1 MTTQLATESRVGQ
14 LHGVVPLDDNGVTLA
29 QVGGKGAN
37 LAKLAR
43 AGFPV
48 PGGFLITTQAYQE
61 FVQANHLADVIQ
73 STLQGA
79 KLDDPIALEALSA
92 EIRQRFRDGIMP
104 VALADI
110 IRATYQQL
118 GQPAVAVRS
127 SATAEDLPEMSFAG
141 QQDTYLNIIGEDAL
155 LQAVVNCWGSLW
167 TARAIGYRSRN
178 SIAQDEVA
186 LSVVVQE
193 MVQSEASGV
202 LFTANPLTGNRNETV
217 IDATL
222 GLGEALVSGQVEPDH
237 YIVDSRSG
245 RILQKTLG
253 AKALTIRGQA
263 GGGTVTDH
271 TDASSRQA
279 LPDQVIEAVTKLGQ
293 QVAELYGIPQDIEWG
308 WAEGKLYLL
317 QARPITSLYPIPK
330 TDFPEPLQA
339 YFSFGAIQGMLDPL
353 TPLGQDAIRLIFAG
367 GARLYGLDYTLE
379 TQPLLVTA
387 GERLWVRMTLVLRNR
402 LGRNIIRKVLGV
414 IEPSIGQ
421 AVEQLLTE
429 PDLANAG
436 LPQRTTALRIG
447 RFVRSLLPTLLRTM
461 RSPDAERVAVQR
473 LLESTLA
480 QFQAKMNAAKSLSER
495 VALLEA
501 FIQTGFQF
509 AVPQFIPRIAPGL
522 IAMNRLIAWADATLP
537 ATNNGHRRALEIARG
552 LPNNVTTE
560 MDLMLW
566 QTAQT
571 IRGDQNALAF
581 MQQQEAALL
590 AEQYL
595 AGRLPHVAQRAVDA
609 FLAQYGMRG
618 LAEIDFG
625 RPRWR
630 ENPSQV
636 MQMLQSYLQITDPTQ
651 SPAAVFAR
659 GEAAAQRVIDDLAA
673 AVRRQPNGAIKARL
687 VYALAQRMRAL
698 TGLRESPK
706 FFIINLFGIVR
717 EGLLQS
723 GQELVAQGVLHRP
736 DDLMFLHLK
745 ELQAL
750 AAGYLINWKALVA
763 ERRAIYDREKLRNQ
777 IPRVLLS
784 DGRAFYEGLRSTNG
798 DRDGVIT
805 GSPVSPGVVEGTV
818 HVVFDPHDAQLAPG
832 EILVC
837 PGTDPAWTPLFLAAG
852 GLVMEVGGLMT
863 HGSVVAREYGIP
875 AVVGV
880 HEATSR
886 LKTGQR
892 IRVDGSSGEIEL
904 VDGSDAPVLA

>member
-1 MTTQLATESRVGQ
+1 MAVEWNGGQ
-14 LHGVVPLDDNGVTLA
+14 MAGVVPLADDRVTLA
-29 QVGGKGAN
+29 MVGGKGAN
-37 LAKLAR
+37 LSKLAR

-61 FVQANHLADVIQ
+61 FVQANHLAEVIH
-73 STLQGA
+73 TALQGA
-79 KLDDPIALEALSA
+79 KLDDPAVLEALSA

-104 VALADI
+104 VALADT
-110 IRATYQQL
+110 IRAIYQQL

-141 QQDTYLNIIGEDAL
+141 QQDTYLNVLGEADL

-178 SIAQDEVA
+178 GIAQDEVA

-202 LFTANPLTGNRNETV
+202 LFTANPLTGNRHETV

-253 AKALTIRGQA
+253 AKALAIRGQV
-263 GGGTVTDH
+263 GGGTVTAQE
-271 TDASSRQA
+271 DASTQQA
-279 LPDQVIEAVTKLGQ
+279 LPDQVIQEVTALGQ
-293 QVAELYGIPQDIEWG
+293 QVADLYGTPQDIEWG
-308 WAEGKLYLL
+308 WADGKLYLL
-317 QARPITSLYPIPK
+317 QSRPITSLYPIPK

-339 YFSFGAIQGMLDPL
+339 YFSFGAIQGMLDPI

-367 GARLYGLDYTLE
+367 GARLFGLDYTLE

-387 GERLWVRMTLVLRNR
+387 GERLWARMTLVLRNR
-402 LGRNIIRKVLGV
+402 LGRKIIRKVLGV

-429 PDLANAG
+429 AALATAG
-436 LPQRTTALRIG
+436 LPQRATALRIG
-447 RFVRSLLPTLLRTM
+447 RFVRSLLPTLVRTLRA
-461 RSPDAERVAVQR
+461 PDRERAAVQSLMER
-473 LLESTLA
+473 TLA
-480 QFQAKMNAAKSLSER
+480 ELQGKLNAAKSLADR
-495 VALLEA
+495 VALLTES
-501 FIQTGFQF
+501 IEYCFQF
-509 AVPQFIPRIAPGL
+509 AVPNFIPRIAPG
-522 IAMNRLIAWADATLP
+522 IMAMNRLIAWADAAFP
-537 ATNNGHRRALEIARG
+537 ATANGQRRALEITRG
-552 LPNNVTTE
+552 LPHNVTTE

-571 IRGDQNALAF
+571 IRHDQNALAF
-581 MQQQEAALL
+581 MQQHEAAFL

-595 AGRLPHVAQRAVDA
+595 AGTLPPVAQDAVRT
-609 FLAQYGMRG
+609 FLAKYGMRG

-630 ENPSQV
+630 ENPIQV
-636 MQMLQSYLQITDPTQ
+636 MQMVQSYLRITDPAQ
-651 SPAAVFAR
+651 APAAVFER

-698 TGLRESPK
+698 AGLRESPK
-706 FFIINLFGIVR
+706 FFIINLFGIMR

-723 GQELVAQGVLHRP
+723 GEDLVAHGILQHP

-750 AAGYLINWKALVA
+750 AAGYAIDWQALVA
-763 ERRAIYDREKLRNQ
+763 ERRALYAREKRRNQ

-784 DGRAFYEGLRSTNG
+784 DGRAFYEGMRSTNG
-798 DRDGVIT
+798 DRAGVIT

-818 HVVFDPHDAQLAPG
+818 HVVFDPHEAQLAPG

-880 HEATSR
+880 HKATSR

-892 IRVDGSSGEIEL
+892 IRVDGSSGEIAL
-904 VDGSDAPVLA
+904 VNGSSVSILA

>member
-1 MTTQLATESRVGQ
+1 MVVPQSAGQ
-14 LHGVVPLDDNGVTLA
+14 CHGVLPLDDDGVTLA
-29 QVGGKGAN
+29 MVGGKGAN

-48 PGGFLITTQAYQE
+48 PGGVLVTTQAYQE
-61 FVQANHLADVIQ
+61 FVQANHLAEAIQ
-73 STLQGA
+73 TALQGA
-79 KLDDPIALEALSA
+79 KLDDPDRLETLSA
-92 EIRQRFRDGIMP
+92 EIRQRFCDGVMP
-104 VALADI
+104 VALADA
-110 IRATYQQL
+110 IRSAYQQL
-118 GQPAVAVRS
+118 GEPAVAVRS

-141 QQDTYLNIIGEDAL
+141 QQDTYLNIVGEEAL

-178 SIAQDEVA
+178 GIPHEEVA

-202 LFTANPLTGNRNETV
+202 LFTANPLTGNRKETV

-237 YIVDSRSG
+237 YIVETDSG
-245 RILQKTLG
+245 RIVQKTLG
-253 AKALTIRGQA
+253 AKALAIRGQA
-263 GGGTVTDH
+263 GGGTVT
-271 TDASSRQA
+271 TQAEAATQQA
-279 LPDQVIEAVTKLGQ
+279 LPDKVIQEVTRLGQ
-293 QVAELYGIPQDIEWG
+293 RVADLYGTPQDIEWG
-308 WAEGKLYLL
+308 WADNKLYLL
-317 QARPITSLYPIPK
+317 QSRPITSLYPIPK
-330 TDFPEPLQA
+330 ADFPEPLQA
-339 YFSFGAIQGMLDPL
+339 YFSFGAIQGMLDPM
-353 TPLGQDAIRLIFAG
+353 TPLGQDAICMIFAG
-367 GARLYGLDYTLE
+367 GARLFGHDYTLE
-379 TQPLLVTA
+379 TQPLLFTA

-402 LGRNIIRKVLGV
+402 LGRKIIRKVLGV

-429 PDLANAG
+429 PGFTDDG

-447 RFVRSLLPTLLRTM
+447 RFIRSLLPTLLRTVWA
-461 RSPDAERVAVQR
+461 PDTERVTVQALMDSTIATFQAQMKAATTLAERI
-473 LLESTLA
+473 TL
-480 QFQAKMNAAKSLSER
+480 FEEMIRS
-495 VALLEA
+495 
-501 FIQTGFQF
+501 GFQF
-509 AVPQFIPRIAPGL
+509 AVPQFVPRIAPGL
-522 IAMNRLIAWADATLP
+522 IAMNRLIAWADTAFP
-537 ATNNGHRRALEIARG
+537 ATPNGQRRALEIARG
-552 LPNNVTTE
+552 LPHNVTTE

-566 QTAQT
+566 KTAQT
-571 IRGDQNALAF
+571 IRGDQNALTF

-595 AGRLPHVAQRAVDA
+595 AGDLPTVAQRAVNA

-630 ENPSQV
+630 ENPTQV
-636 MQMLQSYLQITDPTQ
+636 MQMLQSYLRITDPTQ
-651 SPAAVFAR
+651 APAAVFER

-673 AVRRQPNGAIKARL
+673 TVRREPNGARKAQL
-687 VYALAQRMRAL
+687 VYALAKRMRAL
-698 TGLRESPK
+698 AGLRESPK

-723 GQELVAQGVLHRP
+723 GQELVTQGVIQRP

-750 AAGYLINWKALVA
+750 AAGYLIDWKALVA
-763 ERRAIYDREKLRNQ
+763 ERRARYDREKLRNQ

-784 DGRAFYEGLRSTNG
+784 DGRAFYEGMRSTNG
-798 DRDGVIT
+798 DHDGVIT

-818 HVVFDPHDAQLAPG
+818 HVVFNPHDAQLAPG

-886 LKTGQR
+886 LKSGQR
-892 IRVDGSSGEIEL
+892 IRVDGSSGEIVL
-904 VDGSDAPVLA
+904 VDGAHSAKLA

>member
-1 MTTQLATESRVGQ
+1 MATEWNGGQ
-14 LHGVVPLDDNGVTLA
+14 MASVVPLADSRVTLA
-29 QVGGKGAN
+29 LVGGKGAN
-37 LAKLAR
+37 LAKLAQ

-61 FVQANHLADVIQ
+61 FVQANDLTAAIQ
-73 STLQGA
+73 TALQGA
-79 KLDDPIALEALSA
+79 KLDDPATLEVLSA
-92 EIRQRFRDGIMP
+92 EIRQRFRDGLMP
-104 VALADI
+104 VALADA
-110 IRATYQQL
+110 IRSTYQHL
-118 GQPAVAVRS
+118 GLPAVAVRS

-141 QQDTYLNIIGEDAL
+141 QQDTYLNVLGEDAL

-178 SIAQDEVA
+178 GIPHAEVA
-186 LSVVVQE
+186 LSVVVQQ

-202 LFTANPLTGNRNETV
+202 LFTANPLTGNRAETV

-253 AKALTIRGQA
+253 AKALAIRGQS

-271 TDASSRQA
+271 TDAATQQA
-279 LPDQVIEAVTKLGQ
+279 LPDPVIQEVTRLGQ
-293 QVAELYGIPQDIEWG
+293 QVADLYGTPQDIEWG
-308 WAEGKLYLL
+308 WADGKLYLL
-317 QARPITSLYPIPK
+317 QSRPITSLYPIPK

-339 YFSFGAIQGMLDPL
+339 YFSFGAIQGMLDPM

-367 GARLYGLDYTLE
+367 GARLFGLKYTLE
-379 TQPLLVTA
+379 SQPLLVTA

-402 LGRNIIRKVLGV
+402 LGRKIIRKALGV

-429 PDLANAG
+429 PALASVG

-447 RFVRSLLPTLLRTM
+447 RFVRSLLPTLVRTLRAPDSE
-461 RSPDAERVAVQR
+461 RSSVQSLMER
-473 LLESTLA
+473 TLVEL
-480 QFQAKMNAAKSLSER
+480 QAKMNAAKGLTER
-495 VALLEA
+495 VALLTES
-501 FIQTGFQF
+501 IEYGFQF
-509 AVPQFIPRIAPGL
+509 AVPNFIPRIAPGL
-522 IAMNRLIAWADATLP
+522 IAMNRLIAWADTTLP

-552 LPNNVTTE
+552 LPHNVTTE

-566 QTAQT
+566 QTAET
-571 IRGDQNALAF
+571 IRRDQNALAL
-581 MQQQEAALL
+581 MQQHEAAFL

-595 AGRLPHVAQRAVDA
+595 AGMLPTVAQDAVCA
-609 FLAQYGMRG
+609 FLAKYGMRG

-630 ENPSQV
+630 ENPVQV
-636 MQMLQSYLQITDPTQ
+636 MQMLQSYLRITDPAQ
-651 SPAAVFAR
+651 APAAVFAR
-659 GEAAAQRVIDDLAA
+659 GEAAAQQVIDDLAA
-673 AVRRQPNGAIKARL
+673 TVRQQPNGALKAKL
-687 VYALAQRMRAL
+687 VYALAKRMRAL
-698 TGLRESPK
+698 AGLRESPK

-717 EGLLQS
+717 AGLLQS
-723 GQELVAQGVLHRP
+723 GQELVAQGVIEHP
-736 DDLMFLHLK
+736 DDLMFLHVK

-750 AAGYLINWKALVA
+750 AAGYAIDWKALVA
-763 ERRAIYDREKLRNQ
+763 ERRALYVREKRRNQ

-784 DGRAFYEGLRSTNG
+784 DGRAFYEGMRSTNG

-818 HVVFDPHDAQLAPG
+818 HIVFDPHDAQLAPG

-886 LKTGQR
+886 LKSGQR
-892 IRVDGSSGEIEL
+892 IRVDGSSGEIVL
-904 VDGSDAPVLA
+904 VNGSGASVLA

>member
-1 MTTQLATESRVGQ
+1 LAM
-14 LHGVVPLDDNGVTLA
+14 
-29 QVGGKGAN
+29 VGGKGAN
-37 LAKLAR
+37 LAKLAS

-48 PGGFLITTQAYQE
+48 PGGFLITTQAYAA
-61 FVQANHLADVIQ
+61 FVQANHLTNAIQ
-73 STLQGA
+73 TALQGA
-79 KLDDPIALEALSA
+79 KLDEPAVLETLSA
-92 EIRQRFRDGIMP
+92 EIRQRFSGGNIP
-104 VALADI
+104 TALADA
-110 IRATYQQL
+110 IRTAYQQL
-118 GQPAVAVRS
+118 RQPPVAVRS

-141 QQDTYLNIIGEDAL
+141 QQDTYLNVLGETAL
-155 LQAVVNCWGSLW
+155 LQAVINCWGSLW

-178 SIAQDEVA
+178 GIPHDEVA

-202 LFTANPLTGNRNETV
+202 LFTANPLTGNRTETV

-237 YIVDSRSG
+237 YIVETASG
-245 RILQKTLG
+245 RIIQKTLG
-253 AKALTIRGQA
+253 AKALAIRGQA
-263 GGGTVTDH
+263 DGGTVTFH
-271 TDASSRQA
+271 EDASAQQA
-279 LPDQVIEAVTKLGQ
+279 LPDSVIRAVTALGRR
-293 QVAELYGIPQDIEWG
+293 VADLYGAPQDIEWG

-317 QARPITSLYPIPK
+317 QSRPITSLYPLPQVP
-330 TDFPEPLQA
+330 FPEPLQA
-339 YFSFGAIQGMLDPL
+339 YFSFGAIQGMLDPI
-353 TPLGQDAIRLIFAG
+353 TPLGQDAIRMIFAG
-367 GARLYGLDYTLE
+367 GARLFGHAYTLE

-402 LGRNIIRKVLGV
+402 LGRQVIRKILGV

-429 PDLANAG
+429 PDLAGEG
-436 LPQRTTALRIG
+436 LPQRTTFLRIG
-447 RFVRSLLPTLLRTM
+447 RFISTLLPTLVRTV
-461 RSPDAERVAVQR
+461 RSPDAERLIVQAMMANTVA
-473 LLESTLA
+473 E
-480 QFQAKMNAAKSLSER
+480 FQAKMSAATTLAER
-495 VALLEA
+495 VTRFEE
-501 FIQTGFQF
+501 IIHQGFQL
-509 AVPQFIPRIAPGL
+509 AVPNLIPRIAPGL
-522 IAMNRLIAWADATLP
+522 IAMNRLITWADEAFPPT
-537 ATNNGHRRALEIARG
+537 ANGQRRALEVARG
-552 LPNNVTTE
+552 LPHNVTTE

-571 IRGDQNALAF
+571 IRRDQNTLAF
-581 MQQQEAALL
+581 MQQQEAAFL

-595 AGRLPHVAQRAVDA
+595 AGSLPAIAQGAVSA
-609 FLAQYGMRG
+609 FLAKYGMRG

-630 ENPSQV
+630 EDPTQV
-636 MQMLQSYLQITDPTQ
+636 MQMLQSYLRIADPAQ
-651 SPAAVFAR
+651 APAAVFER

-673 AVRRQPNGAIKARL
+673 AVRQEPNGAFKARL
-687 VYALAQRMRAL
+687 VYALAKRMRAL
-698 TGLRESPK
+698 AGLRESPK

-723 GQELVAQGVLHRP
+723 GQELVAQGVIQRP

-750 AAGYLINWKALVA
+750 AAGYAIDWQALVA
-763 ERRAIYDREKLRNQ
+763 ERRALYAREKRRNQ

-784 DGRAFYEGLRSTNG
+784 DGRAFYEGIRSNHG

-818 HVVFDPHDAQLAPG
+818 HVVFDPHAAQLAPG

-880 HEATSR
+880 HEATTR

-892 IRVDGSSGEIEL
+892 IRVDGSSGEIVL
-904 VDGSDAPVLA
+904 VDGSGSSDLA

>member
-1 MTTQLATESRVGQ
+1 MTTQRAVGQ
-14 LHGVVPLDDNGVTLA
+14 MSSVIPLADGSVTLA
-29 QVGGKGAN
+29 MVGGKGAN
-37 LAKLAR
+37 LAKLAH

-61 FVQANHLADVIQ
+61 FVQTNHLTETIR
-73 STLQGA
+73 TGLQDA
-79 KLDDPIALEALSA
+79 KLDDPATLETLST
-92 EIRQRFRDGIMP
+92 EIRQRFRDGAMP
-104 VALADI
+104 VALADA
-110 IRATYQQL
+110 IRAAYQQL

-141 QQDTYLNIIGEDAL
+141 QQDTYLNVLGEGAL
-155 LQAVVNCWGSLW
+155 LQAVINCWGSLW

-178 SIAQDEVA
+178 GIPHDEVA
-186 LSVVVQE
+186 LSVVVQQ

-237 YIVDSRSG
+237 YIVETNSG
-245 RILQKTLG
+245 RIVQKMLG
-253 AKALTIRGQA
+253 AKALAIRGQA
-263 GGGTVTDH
+263 GGGTVTAH
-271 TDASSRQA
+271 EDASRQQA
-279 LPDQVIEAVTKLGQ
+279 LPDPVIQAVTALGR
-293 QVAELYGIPQDIEWG
+293 QVAELYSAPQDIEWG
-308 WAEGKLYLL
+308 WADGKLYLL
-317 QARPITSLYPIPK
+317 QSRPITSLYPVPK
-330 TDFPEPLQA
+330 VTFPEPLQA
-339 YFSFGAIQGMLDPL
+339 YFSFGAVQGVLDPM
-353 TPLGQDAIRLIFAG
+353 TPLGQDVIRMIFAG
-367 GARLYGLDYTLE
+367 GARLFGLTYTLE
-379 TQPLLVTA
+379 TQPLLVPA

-402 LGRNIIRKVLGV
+402 LGRQIIRKVLGV

-421 AVEQLLTE
+421 IAEQLLTE
-429 PDLANAG
+429 PGLAATG
-436 LPQRTTALRIG
+436 WPQGTTLRRVG
-447 RFVRSLLPTLLRTM
+447 RFIRQLLPTLVRTV
-461 RSPDAERVAVQR
+461 RSPDAERMAAQKLMASTVADFQVK
-473 LLESTLA
+473 LNATTTLA
-480 QFQAKMNAAKSLSER
+480 ER
-495 VALLEA
+495 VALLEQVAGSA
-501 FIQTGFQF
+501 FPF
-509 AVPQFIPRIAPGL
+509 AVPNLIPRIAPGL
-522 IAMNRLIAWADATLP
+522 LAMNRLIAWADATLP
-537 ATNNGHRRALEIARG
+537 ATNKGHRRALEIARG
-552 LPNNVTTE
+552 LPHNVTTE

-595 AGRLPHVAQRAVDA
+595 AGNLPLVAQHAVHA
-609 FLAQYGMRG
+609 FLAKYGMRG

-630 ENPSQV
+630 ENPIQV
-636 MQMLQSYLQITDPTQ
+636 MQILQSYLRIADPSQ
-651 SPAAVFAR
+651 APAAVFER

-673 AVRRQPNGAIKARL
+673 AVRQQPNGAFKAKL
-687 VYALAQRMRAL
+687 VYALAKRMRAVA
-698 TGLRESPK
+698 GLRESPK
-706 FFIINLFGIVR
+706 FFIINLFGIAR

-723 GQELVAQGVLHRP
+723 GAELVAQGVLERP
-736 DDLMFLHLK
+736 EDLMFLHVK

-750 AAGYLINWKALVA
+750 AAGYAINWQALVA
-763 ERRAIYDREKLRNQ
+763 ERRALYEREKRRNQ
-777 IPRVLLS
+777 VPRVLLS
-784 DGRAFYEGLRSTNG
+784 DGRAFYEGMRDGKG

-892 IRVDGSSGEIEL
+892 IRVDGSSGEIVL
-904 VDGSDAPVLA
+904 VNGSGASDLA